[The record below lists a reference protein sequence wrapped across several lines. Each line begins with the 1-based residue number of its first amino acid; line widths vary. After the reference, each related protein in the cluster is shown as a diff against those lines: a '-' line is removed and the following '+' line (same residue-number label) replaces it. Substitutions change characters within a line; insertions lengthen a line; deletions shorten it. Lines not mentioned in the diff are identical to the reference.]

1 MIPDGVVKVTPEV
14 PPIKLANQ
22 SIDVTPNTQQIDRVA
37 DDGSSSTSNKI
48 DNAVGIAKQLADIA
62 GKFGKTIPGL
72 STVITTAETISKG
85 VTTVETISTKAKDV
99 ASSNNVDSIFK
110 GLLDIAKIGTTVL
123 APQFAVPLAG
133 IETAYNL
140 VSPLL
145 TNSTENVNNNIDTS
159 TTTQAINNNQVSNN
173 YAGSNKIVVQI
184 VEATKGLIKT
194 EDVTRAMGIVE
205 SRLNN

>member
-1 MIPDGVVKVTPEV
+1 MEPIKIADQTIAVATNIQQQATKVT
-14 PPIKLANQ
+14 
-22 SIDVTPNTQQIDRVA
+22 
-37 DDGSSSTSNKI
+37 SSEKTSDKI
-48 DNAVGIAKQLADIA
+48 DGAIGIAKQLADIA

-85 VTTVETISTKAKDV
+85 VTTVESISTKAKDI
-99 ASSNNVDSIFK
+99 ASTDNVGNMFK

-145 TNSTENVNNNIDTS
+145 TSSTENVNNNIDTS
-159 TTTQAINNNQVSNN
+159 TTTTQAINNNQVSNN

-194 EDVTRAMGIVE
+194 EDVTKAIGVVE